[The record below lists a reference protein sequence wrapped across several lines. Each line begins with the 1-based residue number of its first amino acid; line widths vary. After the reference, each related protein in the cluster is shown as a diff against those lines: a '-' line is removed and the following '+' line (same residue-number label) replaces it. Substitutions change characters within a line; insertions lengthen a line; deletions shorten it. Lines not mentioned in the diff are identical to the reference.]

1 MNEANLTLGW
11 IPLFP
16 LMGALFN
23 LVFGRWIMRSL
34 GDRIGREV
42 VHLVAIGA
50 VAFSC
55 FYTFSIVFEALVDG
69 GYDRVVHRVYPWIVS
84 GELVVGFDL
93 MIDHLSAV
101 MCMVVTGVGLLIH
114 IFSVG
119 YMAKDPSYWRYFAY
133 LNLFM
138 AAMLILV
145 MGKSLVMT
153 FVGWEGVGL
162 CSYLLIGYYYDESEK
177 ATAGRKA
184 FIVNRIGDFGVI
196 LAMLLIYAVT
206 HSLDYDAIRAACVAG
221 PDSPLVTQTL
231 FGVSIATAATMLLFL
246 GCTGKS
252 AQLPLYTWLPDAMA
266 GPTPVS
272 ALIHAA
278 TMVTA
283 GVYLIVRLNPMFAL
297 APDTMATVALVGAIT
312 ALFAATIGLTQ
323 TDIKKVLAYSTVS
336 QLGYMFLAAG
346 MGAWVAAIFHLVT
359 HAFFKACLFLGSGS
373 VIEACHHNQD
383 IRTMGG
389 LREKMPW
396 TAGTFL
402 ISCLAIAGIPI
413 FAGFFSKD
421 EILLH
426 AYTNASAWSPALN
439 YVAYGLGL
447 AAAICTAFYMF
458 RLYYLTFEGEFRGDH
473 HTWEHHVHEQWIMS
487 FPLIVLAILATFGGF
502 LGVPHVLPGHLPHVL
517 DGWLEPITALS
528 STFSGEYYVGVREG
542 FADEHGHVLASV
554 ELGMM
559 GLSVGIAVIGILF
572 ARKLYLKGPSAEAKS
587 WADKLGGLYR
597 ASLHKYWVDEIYDA
611 SVVRPLRVTGGVC
624 YQVGDQLLI
633 DGLGVGGVSS
643 TVGAVGN
650 RVRVWHNG
658 NVRRYLAVLMLG
670 VGLVLASVYANPTV
684 SQFGGSPVHP
694 VDLGGLRPTLGAQP
708 IRIEGPTL
716 FSDTPWFSFEAGPA
730 SVQRPAPAAPGA
742 ANAVVAPPSA
752 PPRDPLPNRVEGK
765 APAPPQKRPPPPD
778 GRAPEAKVDA
788 KAPDAKAA
796 RPAGGAP

>member
-23 LVFGRWIMRSL
+23 LIFGRWIMRSL

-55 FYTFSIVFEALVDG
+55 FYTFSIVFEALYATG
-69 GYDRVVHRVYPWIVS
+69 HDRVVHRVWTWIAS
-84 GELVVGFDL
+84 GETVVGFDL
-93 MIDHLSAV
+93 MIDRLTAV

-119 YMAKDPSYWRYFAY
+119 YMAKDGSYWRYFAY

-138 AAMLILV
+138 AAMLVLV
-145 MGKSLVMT
+145 MGKNLVIT

-162 CSYLLIGYYYDESEK
+162 CSYLLIGYYYTESDK

-196 LAMLLIYAVT
+196 LGMLLIYAVT
-206 HSLDYDAIRAACVAG
+206 HSLDYDAIRAACASG
-221 PDSPLVTQTL
+221 PESALVTQTV

-283 GVYLIVRLNPMFAL
+283 GVYLIVRLNPLFAL
-297 APDTMATVALVGAIT
+297 APTTMAVVALVGAVT
-312 ALFAATIGLTQ
+312 ALFAATIGITQ
-323 TDIKKVLAYSTVS
+323 NDIKKVLAYSTVS

-359 HAFFKACLFLGSGS
+359 HAFFKACLFLGSGA

-383 IRTMGG
+383 IRKMGG

-426 AYTNASAWSPALN
+426 AYTNASAWSPGLN

-447 AAAICTAFYMF
+447 TAAICTAFYMF

-487 FPLIVLAILATFGGF
+487 FPLIVLAALATVGGF
-502 LGVPHVLPGHLPHVL
+502 IGIPHVLPGHLPHVL
-517 DGWLEPITALS
+517 GEWLSPITALS
-528 STFSGEYYVGVREG
+528 STFGGEYFIGVREG
-542 FADEHGHVLASV
+542 FADEHGLVKANI

-559 GLSVGIAVIGILF
+559 GLSVGIAVVGILF
-572 ARKLYLKGPSAEAKS
+572 ARKLYAKGPSSEAKQM
-587 WADKLGGLYR
+587 AEKAGFLYR
-597 ASLHKYWVDEIYDA
+597 ASHDKYWVDELYDHTI
-611 SVVRPLRVTGGVC
+611 VRPLRVVGGIA
-624 YQVGDQLLI
+624 YQAGDQLLI

-643 TVGAVGN
+643 TVGVIGN

-658 NVRRYLAVLMLG
+658 NVRRYLAVLLMG
-670 VGLVLASVYANPTV
+670 VGIVLASVYANPTV
-684 SQFGGSPVHP
+684 SDFGPSPVHP

-708 IRIEGPTL
+708 IRVDGPTL
-716 FSDTPWFSFEAGPA
+716 FTDEPWFSFQAGPDR
-730 SVQRPAPAAPGA
+730 VTRPQPAGVGDAK
-742 ANAVVAPPSA
+742 APPPSL
-752 PPRDPLPNRVEGK
+752 PPRDPLPK
-765 APAPPQKRPPPPD
+765 PT
-778 GRAPEAKVDA
+778 DA
-788 KAPDAKAA
+788 KARPPGA
-796 RPAGGAP
+796 PAGGAP